1 MRGCAVESPKSEA
14 DCGRASI
21 FIEACRPLRSDARYA
36 EIMFFGGEREA
47 VLQLPLMW
55 EDDTLLSLTSDLTSP
70 PLTHDKLDGP
80 DIFFINHKFERLG
93 KTITQTVT

>member
-1 MRGCAVESPKSEA
+1 MRGGAVESPRSEA

-36 EIMFFGGEREA
+36 EIMFFGSEREA
-47 VLQLPLMW
+47 VLQLSRIW
-55 EDDTLLSLTSDLTSP
+55 DNDTLLSLTSDLTSL

-80 DIFFINHKFERLG
+80 DIFIIKQKLERLG
-93 KTITQTVT
+93 RTITQTVT